1 MATPL
6 IDQMLTHAI
15 YFERYKNHEA
25 EQLIRVLDA
34 ANVHCREII
43 ANSKR
48 IPTKA
53 RYLDIMKEIK
63 GIRDEAVEKIDKQLT
78 LDLNEL
84 VGSEINHQSRIIK
97 SIGIDLEIIKPAPQ
111 KVFTAATFMPF
122 ASSQTFESTLRQ
134 LGDGMYEQWDMA
146 VRTGY
151 LTGETAREINRRVL
165 GSVKDQLPG
174 TMKKIRNSF
183 DSNTKTMLAHYAEHA
198 RDAVYESNSD
208 IIIGYRRLETL
219 DGRTCLECGIADGNT
234 YKTLKEAPPLPAHM
248 NCVLG
253 DTLVSSGCPVSAV
266 SKRIYEG
273 PVYTL
278 TTATGNSLRC
288 TPNHPILTAK
298 GFLAAQDIQ
307 LGDNLV
313 RDCGI
318 KRVSFIDEDHDYT
331 ETTVE
336 KLFDAGIKSG
346 KMMPMLVPTTT
357 KDFHGDGADNEVA
370 IIASNRILSDKN
382 NFARNKELSKG
393 IFIFGRSAGSVYE
406 SCHSS
411 FVKFFGCLR
420 STSCS
425 FMRCLRKAFNF
436 FRRCAFHS
444 LHLLFVLI
452 AHFYPG
458 LSERNKDIHSRD
470 TEFIGNTPDSDTCV
484 IDFKHFRECWTDPG
498 AVPRENFE
506 SSISESPIN
515 SFSVYADLACD
526 LCNGKAGPVEFDE
539 IVDIKIDFVLT
550 HVYNLQTENGWY
562 IANGIITHNCRGLY
576 LPLLRGIDNYDGERA
591 TKDGPV
597 SAKTDW
603 KEWFDKQPA
612 DLQKDILGPARYE
625 LYKKGSPL
633 GGFVPDGRKLTLKQ
647 WYEKNM

>member
-1 MATPL
+1 MAAPL

-25 EQLIRVLDA
+25 EQLINVLDA
-34 ANVHCREII
+34 ANAHCKAVI
-43 ANSKR
+43 SKSKS
-48 IPTKA
+48 IPTKT

-97 SIGIDLEIIKPAPQ
+97 SIGIDLDIIKPASQ

-183 DSNTKTMLAHYAEHA
+183 DANTKTMLSHYAEHA
-198 RDAVYESNSD
+198 RDAVYEANSD

-219 DGRTCLECGIADGNT
+219 DGRTCLECGLADGNT
-234 YKTLKEAPPLPAHM
+234 YKTLKEAPPLPAHH
-248 NCVLG
+248 
-253 DTLVSSGCPVSAV
+253 
-266 SKRIYEG
+266 R
-273 PVYTL
+273 
-278 TTATGNSLRC
+278 
-288 TPNHPILTAK
+288 
-298 GFLAAQDIQ
+298 
-307 LGDNLV
+307 
-313 RDCGI
+313 
-318 KRVSFIDEDHDYT
+318 
-331 ETTVE
+331 
-336 KLFDAGIKSG
+336 
-346 KMMPMLVPTTT
+346 
-357 KDFHGDGADNEVA
+357 
-370 IIASNRILSDKN
+370 
-382 NFARNKELSKG
+382 
-393 IFIFGRSAGSVYE
+393 
-406 SCHSS
+406 
-411 FVKFFGCLR
+411 
-420 STSCS
+420 
-425 FMRCLRKAFNF
+425 
-436 FRRCAFHS
+436 
-444 LHLLFVLI
+444 
-452 AHFYPG
+452 
-458 LSERNKDIHSRD
+458 
-470 TEFIGNTPDSDTCV
+470 
-484 IDFKHFRECWTDPG
+484 
-498 AVPRENFE
+498 
-506 SSISESPIN
+506 
-515 SFSVYADLACD
+515 
-526 LCNGKAGPVEFDE
+526 
-539 IVDIKIDFVLT
+539 
-550 HVYNLQTENGWY
+550 
-562 IANGIITHNCRGLY
+562 CRGIY
-576 LPLLRGIDNYDGERA
+576 LPILRGIDNYDGERA